1 MITYFLIGT
10 VWAMIFELKIN
21 PRETTMGTRLRQLF
35 LWPITVGAWCVG
47 FVVPTIQAI
56 NDIFNNDRFRF

>member
-21 PRETTMGTRLRQLF
+21 PIETTMGTRLRQLF
-35 LWPITVGAWCVG
+35 LWPIPVGAWCVG
-47 FVVPTIQAI
+47 FVVATIQAI
-56 NDIFNNDRFRF
+56 SDIFNNDRF